1 MADLAGSRDINAALY
16 AITKGRCIRAHLL
29 LKRHMLLRIFRKI
42 GPFEHQKSVAVALQF
57 YSLLLFFS
65 SGGTVL
71 GLVSDCM
78 GKRAPAVTASL
89 MMAMGALVGYSRE

>member
-1 MADLAGSRDINAALY
+1 MSPLKACQRFPASESALAAA
-16 AITKGRCIRAHLL
+16 
-29 LKRHMLLRIFRKI
+29 
-42 GPFEHQKSVAVALQF
+42 AVRSST
-57 YSLLLFFS
+57 YPHSPSL

-89 MMAMGALVGYSRE
+89 VLAMGALVGYSREFYLNL

>member
-1 MADLAGSRDINAALY
+1 MGPLKVSSIRKHTYSRQLSASSLIV
-16 AITKGRCIRAHLL
+16 
-29 LKRHMLLRIFRKI
+29 IF
-42 GPFEHQKSVAVALQF
+42 PP
-57 YSLLLFFS
+57 

-89 MMAMGALVGYSRE
+89 VLAMGALVGYSREY